1 MEVSPGQ
8 RSLVPATGRR
18 AEQLLAL
25 TLLGI
30 CLAAFAALWYRLG
43 YHYLWK
49 DEAWSVQT
57 ALLPLDQIIAVQGE
71 RPFDHPPLHFLLLG
85 LWLPLGGTSELS
97 ARFPSLLFGV
107 LTVAT
112 QAALGRALLGRAGAV
127 LASLFVAVSPFA
139 VYYGQEARMYTQVSF
154 LAILGAYGLWRHHRR
169 GERRWLMAGA
179 AALGLGLLT
188 HLFFAF
194 LVAALALALL
204 GAGIASRRDVRPLV
218 TALAFA
224 GVPFLIWLAFS
235 SGTQTSVAAAAGGD
249 NSTPFVQLVM
259 STLSSFAVGLLDEN
273 ASAPWAVIVSGLLL
287 VTGITILLPRLRGG
301 DPGRD
306 QALLLVAWLL
316 IPAALAALV
325 PWSVRPRYLTVVYP
339 AFVLVA
345 TAALLWLRTRRPVP
359 LGVAVAI
366 LAAFSVGRVS
376 DLYATQRDLKSGF
389 AEAAAEVNRQVVP
402 GDVVLL
408 AGPGAQPLLDY
419 YYRGAVPS
427 HLVTTDSPAWDRQEV
442 AASLTRLLARHP
454 RAWLLLRNFQ
464 PQEEY
469 VRGWLADHAFELSFD
484 YYDDTVLASYV
495 MADELPDLSRLG
507 AISFGGK
514 VQLDAFR
521 VGLRQD
527 GDRRMVTHR
536 TDWRQLEPG
545 GGLAV
550 SSRLVDS
557 EGRLWADY
565 DWWLPL
571 EGPAGTTLRQ
581 NKALLLPPDA
591 PAGTYRLELVVYR
604 RSDLQSLPAAR
615 GDVTQAAA
623 QLAFIQIGR

>member
-1 MEVSPGQ
+1 MEESPGH

-18 AEQLLAL
+18 ADLLLAL
-25 TLLGI
+25 TLLCI
-30 CLAAFAALWYRLG
+30 CLAAFAARWYRLG

-57 ALLPLDQIIAVQGE
+57 ALLPLDQIIVVQGE
-71 RPFDHPPLHFLLLG
+71 RPFDSPPLHFLLLG

-97 ARFPSLLFGV
+97 ARFPSLLLGV

-112 QAALGRALLGRAGAV
+112 QAALGRALLGRVGAV

-139 VYYGQEARMYTQVSF
+139 VYYGQEARMYTLVSF
-154 LAILGAYGLWRHHRR
+154 LSILGAYGLWRHHQKA
-169 GERRWLMAGA
+169 ERRWLAVGA
-179 AALGLGLLT
+179 VALGLGLMT
-188 HLFFAF
+188 HYFFAF
-194 LVAALALALL
+194 LVFALALAVL
-204 GAGIASRRDVRPLV
+204 AMGIRGRRDVRSLV
-218 TALAFA
+218 AALAIASF
-224 GVPFLIWLAFS
+224 PFLIWLALS

-249 NSTPFVQLVM
+249 NSTPFGQLVT
-259 STLSSFAVGLLDEN
+259 STLSSFAVGLLDDS
-273 ASAPWAVIVSGLLL
+273 AAAPWAVIISGLL
-287 VTGITILLPRLRGG
+287 VGSGVALLLLRLRSG
-301 DPGRD
+301 DLGRD

-345 TAALLWLRTRRPVP
+345 TAALLGLAGRRPVAV
-359 LGVAVAI
+359 GVAAAV
-366 LAAFSVGRVS
+366 LAAFSWGRVS
-376 DLYATQRDLKSGF
+376 DLHAAQRDLKSGF

-419 YYRGAVPS
+419 YYRGAAPS
-427 HLVTTDSPAWDRQEV
+427 YRVTTDSPAWDPQEV
-442 AASLTRLLARHP
+442 AESLTRLLTRHP

-507 AISFGGK
+507 AISFGGQ

-536 TDWRQLEPG
+536 TDWRQLDRG
-545 GGLAV
+545 GGMAV

-557 EGRLWADY
+557 DGRLWADY

-571 EGPAGTTLRQ
+571 EGPAGATLRQ

-591 PAGTYRLELVVYR
+591 PPSTYRLELVVYR
-604 RSDLQSLPAAR
+604 RSDLQSLPATR
-615 GDVTQAAA
+615 GGVTKGIVELAA
-623 QLAFIQIGR
+623 IQIGR